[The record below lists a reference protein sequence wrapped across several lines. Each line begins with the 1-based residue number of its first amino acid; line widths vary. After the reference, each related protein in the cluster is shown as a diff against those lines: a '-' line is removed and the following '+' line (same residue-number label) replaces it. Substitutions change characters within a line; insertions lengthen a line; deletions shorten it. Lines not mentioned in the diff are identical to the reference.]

1 MTETLQAT
9 PLEIFA
15 VDKATG
21 THADTL
27 AAVGLADLLAA
38 TRGDIAVRLSGEER
52 RFRIAVEPPLDES
65 NLGELIVGPG
75 YPYLQPKSTA
85 PVPAG
90 ADVVDYQAERE
101 KSQRFKE
108 LSQALRSGAASGA
121 TDPALREA
129 IEATRPREDWRLLQ
143 VMYMLTNHVAP
154 NAVHAAL
161 VAMPPA
167 DRRQVIAEAL
177 RQLATGGRV
186 SVPWK
191 ADAVQLFNPLA
202 AKGYARLKPDGTNR
216 NDKTKEQWT
225 DPFIEWLRYR
235 GYFQVACPFFLG
247 SKGEHIRV
255 YTPIPADVSLALLRR
270 AAHGLRG
277 ASLWGSAP
285 KLDALAVIWLADFLV
300 RHSREGHQAGGGG
313 EELVL
318 GFSLGGQTPA
328 AVIEGIAITHY
339 QSLGSARAV
348 SALATLA
355 TPGWFVI
362 SSPEDAAAWLAILD
376 EHRRVVRGLDDH
388 HSDEIGLL
396 ITYRRFLERRGL
408 AAVETLLDFMGG
420 YGQFVLRAWE
430 AKRRV
435 RVFRTN
441 NFRRLLE
448 GMAPSFA
455 SIVSDP
461 GFEAVAQAVR
471 RATVQAQFLKANNAK
486 DIREIRYDLLPEIRR
501 ARTVGNAALVEV
513 ISDFIARYNA
523 ENARRREMQK
533 LAHANVRTDDFARFL
548 QLVDA
553 HGAPIIGA
561 LLAAYGTCVEPPET
575 PAGTEGEGN
584 LPDDASE
591 ARQSTPDTDDIES
604 EGEL

>member
-101 KSQRFKE
+101 KFQRFKE

-177 RQLATGGRV
+177 RQLATGERV

-255 YTPIPADVSLALLRR
+255 YTPIPADTSLAVLRR
-270 AAHGLRG
+270 AAIGLRN
-277 ASLWGSAP
+277 ANLWGSAP

-300 RHSREGHQAGGGG
+300 RQSREGQAAAGRD
-313 EELVL
+313 EDQVL
-318 GFSLGGQTPA
+318 GFRFTGRTPA
-328 AVIEGIAITHY
+328 AIIEGVAITQY

-355 TPGWFVI
+355 TPGWFVV

-435 RVFRTN
+435 RVFRTT

-455 SIVSDP
+455 AIVSDP
-461 GFEAVAQAVR
+461 GFDAVARAVR
-471 RATVQAQFLKANNAK
+471 RATVQAQFLKANGAN
-486 DIREIRYDLLPEIRR
+486 DVREIRYDLLPEIRR
-501 ARTVGNAALVEV
+501 ARTVGEAALIEV
-513 ISDFIARYNA
+513 VSDFVAKYNA
-523 ENARRREMQK
+523 ENARRRELKKQTP
-533 LAHANVRTDDFARFL
+533 ANVHTDEFARFL
-548 QLVDA
+548 QLIDS
-553 HGAPIIGA
+553 HGAAVIGA
-561 LLAAYGTCVEPPET
+561 LLAAYGTCVEPREEGVGASDDDKSLDT
-575 PAGTEGEGN
+575 EQDSQLPAQDTGDSDIEGE
-584 LPDDASE
+584 
-591 ARQSTPDTDDIES
+591 
-604 EGEL
+604 